1 MKGAQRSVKNTVKN
15 ISLLVLV
22 GLLAIL
28 CAANWLTGMNIA
40 GMPADNLLRRAYDH
54 LVGGAV
60 GYELRSSGVAA
71 AEPAQIALTIEGQLY
86 GVQYNL
92 TEVEAGV
99 SAVQALWAQ
108 VLADGTLEPAD
119 EAALTAA
126 LQAGDCALL
135 RYHGSLPLG
144 VIAGWMG
151 GSWTDDNGMSVETL
165 LYAAGTGQLFVRTPE
180 GVLYAAQAEA
190 SDSVLQSAQQSFH
203 GLP

>member
-99 SAVQALWAQ
+99 SAVQAL
-108 VLADGTLEPAD
+108 
-119 EAALTAA
+119 
-126 LQAGDCALL
+126 
-135 RYHGSLPLG
+135 
-144 VIAGWMG
+144 
-151 GSWTDDNGMSVETL
+151 
-165 LYAAGTGQLFVRTPE
+165 
-180 GVLYAAQAEA
+180 
-190 SDSVLQSAQQSFH
+190 
-203 GLP
+203 

>member
-1 MKGAQRSVKNTVKN
+1 M
-15 ISLLVLV
+15 
-22 GLLAIL
+22 
-28 CAANWLTGMNIA
+28 
-40 GMPADNLLRRAYDH
+40 
-54 LVGGAV
+54 

-92 TEVEAGV
+92 TEVEAG
-99 SAVQALWAQ
+99 WFPPCRRCGRRCWR
-108 VLADGTLEPAD
+108 DGTLEPAD

-151 GSWTDDNGMSVETL
+151 GSWTDDNGMERGDSAL
-165 LYAAGTGQLFVRTPE
+165 CRRNWAAVCAHAGGRAVR
-180 GVLYAAQAEA
+180 GA
-190 SDSVLQSAQQSFH
+190 
-203 GLP
+203 G